1 MYFNIVM
8 NESYGYF
15 SDQDRFNELRI
26 KTNDYIGLSNKL
38 LYDKISNLEKVFNNR
53 IEILETTLQI
63 ANNNLQN
70 IKDKINKMSLLT
82 WIKIKFF
89 GLKI

>member
-1 MYFNIVM
+1 M

-38 LYDKISNLEKVFNNR
+38 FYDKISNLEKTFDNR
-53 IEILETTLQI
+53 IAALETTLRVT
-63 ANNNLQN
+63 NDSLQN
-70 IKDKINKMSLLT
+70 IKEKINKMSLLT
-82 WIKIKFF
+82 WIKIRFF
-89 GLKI
+89 GFKL